1 MNKRIAK
8 KIMNRYLLPWR
19 LYAYQV
25 SWVDRVRMEYIR
37 SGIMP
42 PLAIP
47 LRTLGPAKDRR
58 RVKLNYTD
66 RQYKAAKRKIF
77 R

>member
-8 KIMNRYLLPWR
+8 KIIDRYFLPIR

-25 SWVDRVRMEYIR
+25 SWLDRVRKEYILL
-37 SGIMP
+37 GIRP
-42 PLAIP
+42 PAMP
-47 LRTLGPAKDRR
+47 LRKIGTAKDRR
-58 RVKLNYTD
+58 RMKLNYTSS
-66 RQYKAAKRKIF
+66 QYKAAKRKIF

>member
-8 KIMNRYLLPWR
+8 KIMNRYFLPRR

-25 SWVDRVRMEYIR
+25 AWVDRVRKEYIQF
-37 SGIMP
+37 GIIP
-42 PLAIP
+42 PLEIP
-47 LRTLGPAKDRR
+47 LRTLGSAKDRR
-58 RVKLNYTD
+58 RMKLNYTNS
-66 RQYKAAKRKIF
+66 QYKAAKRKIF